1 MRGSRLQDVELELLE
16 RNRYAQRLGVV
27 VEECA
32 QGSALVLLPVRSD
45 ILNRGGLVHGG
56 AIASGLLS
64 AATLAAASSE
74 RARDARRAL
83 PLSFSVCFLEAVR
96 EREIA
101 FSARVMRRGRS
112 VVQTSIE
119 AACGVA
125 RIAAAL
131 AVHGIEHDETD
142 AVGGFTATPARALSD
157 PDRPPVRMSGSP
169 YGAAAG
175 IEVLSEIGSEAW
187 LRMPSEPNAGPDGCA
202 DPGAVV
208 GLIDNCGAFATY
220 SHPGVSIEQS
230 GATVSMNVSFCPPVA
245 GPLRAVGRVVGRSG
259 DAFSSEVEVAGVENG
274 LLAATASLLYRM
286 RSSASAGAG
295 SDDEQA

>member
-1 MRGSRLQDVELELLE
+1 
-16 RNRYAQRLGVV
+16 
-27 VEECA
+27 
-32 QGSALVLLPVRSD
+32 
-45 ILNRGGLVHGG
+45 
-56 AIASGLLS
+56 
-64 AATLAAASSE
+64 
-74 RARDARRAL
+74 
-83 PLSFSVCFLEAVR
+83 
-96 EREIA
+96 
-101 FSARVMRRGRS
+101 
-112 VVQTSIE
+112 
-119 AACGVA
+119 
-125 RIAAAL
+125 
-131 AVHGIEHDETD
+131 
-142 AVGGFTATPARALSD
+142 
-157 PDRPPVRMSGSP
+157 MSGSP